1 MVRSWLSW
9 EELYQVIAEV
19 MLLNPPWYCKVQFQ
33 TTFLLQP
40 YAAVSISPPP
50 YLFLLLSFPAGL
62 LCLALCA
69 IPFYSAFRILYFAH
83 SSVLHL
89 STRMSSL
96 VVFHLALWELCA
108 GKQQGCLWDF
118 LVHTDF
124 PRLVFALGVVN
135 VLLTTP
141 LWVVNTRLKLQG
153 AKFRNEDI
161 VPTNYKG
168 IIGEHLLSSNK
179 EELLQ

>member
-1 MVRSWLSW
+1 MSD
-9 EELYQVIAEV
+9 EG
-19 MLLNPPWYCKVQFQ
+19 
-33 TTFLLQP
+33 
-40 YAAVSISPPP
+40 
-50 YLFLLLSFPAGL
+50 YLWN
-62 LCLALCA
+62 CL
-69 IPFYSAFRILYFAH
+69 
-83 SSVLHL
+83 VL
-89 STRMSSL
+89 
-96 VVFHLALWELCA
+96 
-108 GKQQGCLWDF
+108 
-118 LVHTDF
+118 TDF
-124 PRLVFALGVVN
+124 PCLVALGVVN